1 MIDKTVRLVKAFAK
15 ESAKRLP
22 YILAIFLLIIVL
34 QGYNNGRIT
43 KGNSTDTKT
52 LLNRVASLG
61 EDNKK
66 LTQQNIDLQRQ
77 TNNQLA
83 CLSNLF
89 IDFINSGRAV
99 TKADADSCSVSSAL
113 TEQATSSSEAATPQ
127 RASSNRASGAS
138 PSPSSQPAPAAS
150 PAQSTPSP
158 IPAQP
163 ANNGLFDRLIFNPV
177 TNVLKGVLGVQ

>member
-1 MIDKTVRLVKAFAK
+1 MIDKTVRLIKAFAK

-61 EDNKK
+61 EDNKR

-77 TNNQLA
+77 TNNQLS

-89 IDFINSGRAV
+89 IDFINSGRSV
-99 TKADADSCSVSSAL
+99 TKADAASCSVSTASAAQ
-113 TEQATSSSEAATPQ
+113 TGAPSQPTASQQS
-127 RASSNRASGAS
+127 SSNRVSGAS
-138 PSPSSQPAPAAS
+138 PSSSSQSAPATS
-150 PAQSTPSP
+150 PAQPNPSP
-158 IPAQP
+158 APTQP
-163 ANNGLFDRLIFNPV
+163 ANNGLFDRVIFNPV
-177 TNVLKGVLGVQ
+177 TNLLKGVLGVQ